1 MSGAVARPRGVDS
14 LTFAREKDGGRRAVP
29 EREAETEDIS
39 ISKPKPKNK
48 RRVESPEVGQ
58 ALRSIYQRTV
68 NEDIPPDLLDLL
80 GKLG

>member
-1 MSGAVARPRGVDS
+1 MSFENDKDIERKRKPEQASNSRGAK
-14 LTFAREKDGGRRAVP
+14 EKEGKKKAPGTA
-29 EREAETEDIS
+29 
-39 ISKPKPKNK
+39 
-48 RRVESPEVGQ
+48 EVGT